1 MSRRT
6 RSLDRQA
13 LIYAAVNASIA
24 FVVSRW
30 IIGQTLAFGL
40 WAAILFGT
48 AAYTGTKARL
58 RGGSMLRPR
67 RHLRVVRDERERP
80 DDLPP
85 AA

>member
-1 MSRRT
+1 MARRA
-6 RSLDRQA
+6 RSPERRA
-13 LIYAAVNASIA
+13 LIYAAVNALIA

-30 IIGQTLAFGL
+30 IIGQTFVFGV

-48 AAYTGTKARL
+48 AAYTGTKARV

-67 RHLRVVRDERERP
+67 RHLRVVRDQRDRP

>member
-6 RSLDRQA
+6 RSVDHRA
-13 LIYAAVNASIA
+13 LIYAAVNALIA

-30 IIGQTLAFGL
+30 IIGGTLAFGL

>member
-1 MSRRT
+1 MDQR
-6 RSLDRQA
+6 A
-13 LIYAAVNASIA
+13 LIYAAVNALIA
-24 FVVSRW
+24 FVVCRW
-30 IIGQTLAFGL
+30 IIGGTMAFGL
-40 WAAILFGT
+40 WAALLFGT

-58 RGGSMLRPR
+58 RGGSMLPPR